1 MLRILGKLLIWL
13 GAAGFCASTAWWY
26 VFFEQVLGENVKR
39 ASECFYHTTAKCSVG
54 HLLGTFGEIPSYSPV
69 SMWVSVGVFSA
80 GMLGS
85 ALLRR

>member
-1 MLRILGKLLIWL
+1 
-13 GAAGFCASTAWWY
+13 
-26 VFFEQVLGENVKR
+26 ENVKR

-54 HLLGTFGEIPSYSPV
+54 NLLGTFGEIPSYSPV